1 MSEKGPT
8 YFDKIWDSYINL
20 RYVELILD
28 RFNIFRFLRYAF
40 NFFLILL
47 SLTFAQ
53 RDSRCFCPASSVYET
68 IIKIL
73 IRGALWLKVRGGL
86 NILGCLS
93 PSKTHILLYT
103 FSEKRSW
110 GRWSD
115 PLSHQTNPVSMRSN
129 EEEKQ

>member
-73 IRGALWLKVRGGL
+73 IRGAL
-86 NILGCLS
+86 
-93 PSKTHILLYT
+93 
-103 FSEKRSW
+103 
-110 GRWSD
+110 
-115 PLSHQTNPVSMRSN
+115 
-129 EEEKQ
+129 